1 MIPRRLIYYYY
12 DTMSMIHFIVL
23 SLTLIDYPFISTQY
37 NNNHLNQFNYIK
49 VNDSIGIVKYEY
61 SNNNKKKE
69 RKIG

>member
-1 MIPRRLIYYYY
+1 
-12 DTMSMIHFIVL
+12 MSMIHFIVL

-61 SNNNKKKE
+61 SNNNKKE
-69 RKIG
+69 RKIGSKRKKTPNNDTKQ

>member
-1 MIPRRLIYYYY
+1 
-12 DTMSMIHFIVL
+12 MSMIHFIVL

-61 SNNNKKKE
+61 SNNNKKRTENWLKKE
-69 RKIG
+69 KNTKQ